1 MVTKGEN
8 ESMKRPKALVGNHGV
23 LRFQRYIA
31 SCKTRFVLNWD
42 IYI

>member
-8 ESMKRPKALVGNHGV
+8 GSMKRPKALVGNRGV
-23 LRFQRYIA
+23 LQFQRYFA
-31 SCKTRFVLNWD
+31 SCKTRYVLNWD